1 MTADVMTL
9 PKFQAA
15 QAPPSLRAPLRS
27 FIEPFVEFAFG
38 RLAASVTTAAI
49 HAVDEQ
55 PESAAAQQ
63 QEQERETENVASV
76 GALTASAEA
85 SLQRIAS
92 FREALNDA
100 LELNVEMVNDG
111 EGDQVDSQT
120 VQYAALSLNPL
131 IASMELPTPLVLP
144 LQNGGIGAEWHAY
157 GMNIELR
164 FRKPYDVYAVLEDAR
179 SPEQFRGRDP
189 DLERTRIAIGEL
201 GKRVLESTNLQ
212 VLANLDDEAS

>member
-1 MTADVMTL
+1 MNGGILTG
-9 PKFQAA
+9 PYFQNPE
-15 QAPPSLRAPLRS
+15 PPSLRAPLRS
-27 FIEPFVEFAFG
+27 FFEPVVRFILE
-38 RLAASVTTAAI
+38 RLTASVTTGAI
-49 HAVDEQ
+49 QAVDEQ
-55 PESAAAQQ
+55 RES
-63 QEQERETENVASV
+63 
-76 GALTASAEA
+76 TAVEA

-92 FREALNDA
+92 FKEALNDA

-179 SPEQFRGRDP
+179 SPEEFRGRDP

-201 GKRVLESTNLQ
+201 GKRVRESTNPQ

>member
-1 MTADVMTL
+1 MNSGILTDAY
-9 PKFQAA
+9 FQN
-15 QAPPSLRAPLRS
+15 PEPTPSLRAPLRS
-27 FIEPFVEFAFG
+27 FFEPVVQFILE
-38 RLAASVTTAAI
+38 RLTGSVTTGVI
-49 HAVDEQ
+49 QAVDEQ
-55 PESAAAQQ
+55 RESSAVQQPNQGKTVSVAA
-63 QEQERETENVASV
+63 S
-76 GALTASAEA
+76 TASAEA
-85 SLQRIAS
+85 SLRRIAS
-92 FREALNDA
+92 FKEALNDA